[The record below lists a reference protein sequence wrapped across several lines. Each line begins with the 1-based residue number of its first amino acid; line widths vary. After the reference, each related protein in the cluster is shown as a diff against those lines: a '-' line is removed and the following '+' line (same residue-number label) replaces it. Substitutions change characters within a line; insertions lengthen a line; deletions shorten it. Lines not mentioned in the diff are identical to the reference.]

1 MTCAL
6 DLPNAKGSR
15 AIGLGGG
22 GTGAAREELR
32 LLIFGKP
39 GFPESSTQSLSS
51 LVFPDSAW
59 LCVSHPDLPQMQK
72 GSCLGPLNPGAQKSN
87 KTLLD
92 TGIHPPAPHSLN
104 ACSVQAPVYM
114 AGYNPEPVPGS
125 SQPRK

>member
-22 GTGAAREELR
+22 GTRAAREELHSPFSV
-32 LLIFGKP
+32 LFFLTLPGCVFLIWTCLKCRKVVALAHLTQGLRRATKP
-39 GFPESSTQSLSS
+39 S
-51 LVFPDSAW
+51 W
-59 LCVSHPDLPQMQK
+59 
-72 GSCLGPLNPGAQKSN
+72 
-87 KTLLD
+87 